1 MLCASL
7 SEYPNYDIYLDGRV
21 VSTARYKTG
30 RELKPTLDNRGYYRV
45 NLCHN
50 GKPKALSIHRLLAM
64 CFIPCTVD
72 FKDITVDHINQNR
85 TDNRLENLRW
95 ADNFVQMT
103 NRGDYRNNTSGEK
116 NISFDKS
123 QNNWRFEITRNGIKH
138 RKRFDT
144 KEEAI
149 AYKLEYE
156 S

>member
-1 MLCASL
+1 MLCVSL
-7 SEYPNYDIYLDGRV
+7 EEYPDYSIYPDGRV
-21 VSTARYKTG
+21 VSTARFKTG
-30 RELKPTLDNRGYYRV
+30 IELKYRVNKKGYYRV
-45 NLCHN
+45 TLYHN
-50 GKPKALSIHRLLAM
+50 GKPKMFSIHRLLAM
-64 CFIPCTVD
+64 CFMPCNVD
-72 FKDITVDHINQNR
+72 FKDISVDHINQNR